1 MQKGPSSPGE
11 LDAVE
16 RILRDAVALA
26 REQEARG
33 FELRAATTL
42 AAFAQ
47 KTGRAPDARA
57 GLAQIASAFT
67 EGFDARDFR
76 DAQATLAA
84 LA

>member
-1 MQKGPSSPGE
+1 MEEGPSTPGGV
-11 LDAVE
+11 DAVE
-16 RILRDAVALA
+16 RVLCDAVALA
-26 REQEARG
+26 RQQETRG

-42 AAFAQ
+42 AAFAR

-67 EGFDARDFR
+67 EGFDTRDFR